1 MSKAHCSVRPFS
13 GVKLIA
19 SVPATV
25 HLAVGASSGIRPN
38 VLDGSDGRHTAFS
51 PPSRLF
57 DGCDGKRTP
66 AADTGDRFDGCD
78 ERRTSQLPAVP
89 SLLTLY
95 MAWTPCTA
103 PMSHAAWVTDRPP
116 PNRTPLAQIRLPFDG
131 CDERRTSQLRAV
143 PSLLTLYMAWTPCT
157 ASMSHAAWVIDRPL
171 HAWDQ
176 LDIAVPTHLGVQLRR
191 AAFQGDRC
199 DDSADRCYQDQGR
212 QDPAQW
218 ALRVADQQAEL

>member
-103 PMSHAAWVTDRPP
+103 
-116 PNRTPLAQIRLPFDG
+116 
-131 CDERRTSQLRAV
+131 
-143 PSLLTLYMAWTPCT
+143 
-157 ASMSHAAWVIDRPL
+157 SMSHAAWVIDRPL
-171 HAWDQ
+171 HAWDE
-176 LDIAVPTHLGVQLRR
+176 LDIAVPTHLGIQLRR

-212 QDPAQW
+212 QDPAQR
-218 ALRVADQQAEL
+218 ALRVADQQAELRGRVDGDRGHRNTTDDWRDGGTEHIGVQIAVAREEGHHRK